1 MADFFDDPDFAEQMA
16 RQGIRH
22 QPGMSAELLEQL
34 APLLKA
40 EGVDLDDPDNPP
52 NLETLN
58 AAMAVAVERHNMH
71 LHTPVGRHRDL
82 ALAMLREIAV
92 AIAEGDSDTAV
103 DLFDSIQPEETD
115 VRPAASH
122 VIGVSLGLLD
132 EWFADQSIQR
142 DVLRATVPKLFSK
155 PSRNVA
161 RDLLSLAI
169 KGRATGS
176 LDQLIRR
183 NGGLVVTEAGA
194 LAVAGALIA
203 RAKGAGVSVAE
214 LGGQV
219 LTAIELPVNSGGP
232 AFLTEPVADIDWEA
246 VQREPLLRGLREWLD
261 GEDFL
266 PSEADG
272 VLQTLVTIFSAM
284 RRHHRPIE
292 KPADVEML
300 SKHLDEFVEG
310 FGPLDDIELAIDTLL
325 HYQMARAEAAA
336 EWGQIHDE
344 PDGTVTLD
352 MELGALT
359 KDAEEHT
366 NALPDEERMS
376 AFTRTRLYSATRE
389 FIHWVGDR
397 GQSVT
402 STGVLR
408 RADIAT
414 VAGMLGIEAV
424 GVAKLPPAGE
434 AGGVRHVKSM
444 LDIPE
449 LVIWWDALKAG
460 QIIEVTKTRVRLGRQ
475 GQRLHAGEPWTTSV
489 MDSMIEGGVEMGV
502 ANFCIDEGFDSG
514 YGKDGSA
521 RVMFLI
527 AATHGAIRHAPSI
540 DTSEIDPETFERI
553 DHTKQ
558 LFGPLC
564 SLGIFEQNGKD
575 VAVPVAWGG
584 PVARGLL
591 QGVTRD
597 YVE

>member
-40 EGVDLDDPDNPP
+40 EGVDLDDPDNLPDID
-52 NLETLN
+52 TLN

-71 LHTPVGRHRDL
+71 LHTPVGTHREL

-92 AIAEGDSDTAV
+92 AIADGDSDAAV
-103 DLFDSIQPEETD
+103 DLFDSIEPEETES
-115 VRPAASH
+115 RPAASH

-132 EWFADQSIQR
+132 EWFADPNIQR

-214 LGGQV
+214 LGAQV
-219 LTAIELPVNSGGP
+219 LTAIELPANNSGA
-232 AFLTEPVADIDWEA
+232 AFVAEPVADIDWEA

-261 GEDFL
+261 GQDFL
-266 PSEADG
+266 SDEADG
-272 VLQTLVTIFSAM
+272 VVHTLVTIFSAM
-284 RRHHRPIE
+284 RQYNRPVE
-292 KPADVEML
+292 EPSDVEML
-300 SKHLDEFVEG
+300 SRHLDEFAEG
-310 FGPLDDIELAIDTLL
+310 FGPIEDIELAIDTLL
-325 HYQMARAEAAA
+325 HYQMARSEAAA

-344 PDGTVTLD
+344 PDGSVTVD
-352 MELGALT
+352 MEIGALT
-359 KDAEEHT
+359 KTAEEHT
-366 NALPDEERMS
+366 NAIPDEERMS
-376 AFTRTRLYSATRE
+376 AFVRTPLYSATRE
-389 FIHWVGDR
+389 LIEWVGDR
-397 GQSVT
+397 GQPVT
-402 STGVLR
+402 GTGVLR

-434 AGGVRHVKSM
+434 VGGVRHVKSM
-444 LDIPE
+444 LDLPE
-449 LVIWWDALKAG
+449 LVLWWDALKAG
-460 QIIEVTKTRVRLGRQ
+460 QIIEVAKTRVRLGEQ
-475 GQRLHAGEPWTTSV
+475 GQRLLAGEAWSTAV
-489 MDSMIEGGVEMGV
+489 MDSMIEGGVETGV
-502 ANFCIDEGFDSG
+502 ANFFMEEGANGDNDTFG
-514 YGKDGSA
+514 TA

-527 AATHGAIRHAPSI
+527 AAMHGAIRHASSI
-540 DTSEIDPETFERI
+540 DTSEIPPEQLERM
-553 DHTKQ
+553 DHTEQ
-558 LFGPLC
+558 VFGPLC
-564 SLGIFEQNGKD
+564 ALGIFEQNGKD
-575 VAVPVAWGG
+575 VFVPLAWGG

-591 QGVTRD
+591 QGMTRVYD
-597 YVE
+597 E